1 MALPWWQHHEHCL
14 GYYII
19 IIIITHRSTD
29 CKETIICPEMLK
41 PWGQNFGL
49 GLGRNPWPRDPLA
62 SASSFWSR
70 PRTLIFN
77 FKEPSVLSFQNT
89 SEPPSKKDAQHC
101 LVTIVQRHR
110 IGMPLT
116 NHRNNSPDIS
126 SSSTLTVLT
135 QQLNPLHSPN
145 SILTSHYCK
154 PLFQRLFC
162 VPASSAPTERVLSQS
177 GLIMSQSEHTCQ
189 MLCSNA

>member
-1 MALPWWQHHEHCL
+1 MSRDVKALRP
-14 GYYII
+14 
-19 IIIITHRSTD
+19 
-29 CKETIICPEMLK
+29 K
-41 PWGQNFGL
+41 F
-49 GLGRNPWPRDPLA
+49 WPRDPLA

-101 LVTIVQRHR
+101 LVTIVQHHR

-126 SSSTLTVLT
+126 SSSTLYFDSTVE
-135 QQLNPLHSPN
+135 
-145 SILTSHYCK
+145 
-154 PLFQRLFC
+154 
-162 VPASSAPTERVLSQS
+162 SSALSKLYSDFALLQTSISAFVLCTSQF
-177 GLIMSQSEHTCQ
+177 
-189 MLCSNA
+189 CSNRESLVSEWTYHVFSPSTHVKCCARMPSFFKM